1 MRTLLLLF
9 LLGMPAAL
17 RAQEVATPDLSP
29 GTRVR
34 VHAPTVFRGRS
45 DSMVWKVS
53 PDTIYLGDLN
63 RVRTALP
70 IAAVEKMQA
79 KRGDFGIA
87 LIGMVA
93 GGWVG
98 GRLGSKASFA
108 RERPEMH
115 PAWHIVE
122 ISSAGA
128 VGAAAGGL
136 AGTVVESLFGWKQVF
151 PVAAKR

>member
-9 LLGMPAAL
+9 LLGLPAVLQAQDAVAL
-17 RAQEVATPDLSP
+17 DLSP

-34 VHAPTVFRGRS
+34 VYAPTVLRGRS
-45 DSMVWKVS
+45 DAMVWKVS

-70 IAAVEKMQA
+70 VAAVERMQA

-93 GGWVG
+93 GGWIG

-108 RERPEMH
+108 RERPDMH

-136 AGTVVESLFGWKQVF
+136 AGTVVESLLGWKQVL
-151 PVAAKR
+151 PMPAKR